1 MYQLKFCMNYV
12 VIFQLVT
19 INILVSKLRNIDYAI
34 RVVFL
39 LSVIFEQKFIE
50 RLYNASHEGIETSI
64 INVILYLAFEI
75 KCVTD
80 FPGDPLGTG
89 YLEDLKHCSIQK
101 INTNAYAAIRKN
113 CFISNM

>member
-1 MYQLKFCMNYV
+1 MNYV

-50 RLYNASHEGIETSI
+50 
-64 INVILYLAFEI
+64 
-75 KCVTD
+75 
-80 FPGDPLGTG
+80 
-89 YLEDLKHCSIQK
+89 
-101 INTNAYAAIRKN
+101 
-113 CFISNM
+113 